1 MGYAHV
7 LYNRSLYDRALK
19 AYNKVTEMRSTLI
32 NAYVAIMFL
41 HEFKRVEKQKA
52 LAYANKVLSMDP
64 NNMQAYFVLG
74 RN

>member
-1 MGYAHV
+1 
-7 LYNRSLYDRALK
+7 
-19 AYNKVTEMRSTLI
+19 
-32 NAYVAIMFL
+32 MFL

-74 RN
+74 KN